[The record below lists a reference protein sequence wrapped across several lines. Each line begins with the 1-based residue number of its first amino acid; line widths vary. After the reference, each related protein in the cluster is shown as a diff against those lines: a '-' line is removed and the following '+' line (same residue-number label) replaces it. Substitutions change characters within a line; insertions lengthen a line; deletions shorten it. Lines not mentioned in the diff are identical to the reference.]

1 MATAIVNMMLV
12 VATILISIVTLSL
25 YSIYISYTDSN
36 LSYINTLESFSK
48 SIQISVSALTFY
60 SFIGKKSTIYNVS
73 FLTSVSVKGY
83 DINHGQLIIYPFVT
97 NPNPNLYLYVPNGV
111 QNAVINV
118 SNSLPIS
125 GNVYLP
131 DGGLLGT
138 VKGQGYVVTNNQP
151 FLVSA
156 NVTGDEIIVLWVLV
170 NINNHYYR
178 LGYTYVTPI
187 DSGIGVF
194 VASSSGKYTA
204 SNQQLNLNPPL
215 IFSSN
220 KGLVFGLWFNPYEIS
235 NNKSMLFNITFNLVS
250 SGGESVSFVF
260 YTQNTTLF
268 VNQTIYTFKGSK
280 SLVPPE
286 VASIYNKLTQGD
298 WYFLNFSTG
307 SQLSSP
313 NLNLLIT
320 LYQSNGNLITE
331 EQFTPVG
338 VSSGNGFA
346 SIIQFGNSSSTNL
359 ISQAVL
365 STEQS
370 KSSSNAPIYNV
381 TYQLLENGPLF
392 NNTYNLNWT
401 ISHAQ
406 HQLYS
411 IVYWYFVANYYPPPS
426 QVPAIVWYYES
437 NYLEQAYINEIGYNT
452 WILI

>member
-1 MATAIVNMMLV
+1 MGTAVVNMMFV

-111 QNAVINV
+111 QKAVINV

-131 DGGLLGT
+131 DGELLGT

-170 NINNHYYR
+170 NVNNHYYR
-178 LGYTYVTPI
+178 LGYTYVTPL

-194 VASSSGKYTA
+194 VTSGSGKYSA
-204 SNQQLNLNPPL
+204 CNQQLNLNPPL

-235 NNKSMLFNITFNLVS
+235 NSKSMLFNITFNLVS

-260 YTQNTTLF
+260 YTQNITLF
-268 VNQTIYTFKGSK
+268 VNQTIFISKGLALHK
-280 SLVPPE
+280 
-286 VASIYNKLTQGD
+286 VAPIYNKLTQGD

-307 SQLSSP
+307 SQLISP
-313 NLNLLIT
+313 NLNMLIT
-320 LYQSNGNLITE
+320 LYQSNGSLINET
-331 EQFTPVG
+331 QFTPVG
-338 VSSGNGFA
+338 ISSGNGFA

-370 KSSSNAPIYNV
+370 KSPSNAPIYNV
-381 TYQLLENGPLF
+381 TDQLLENGYLF
-392 NNTYNLNWT
+392 NNTYNLSWI

-406 HQLYS
+406 NQLYS
-411 IVYWYFVANYYPPPS
+411 IVYWYFVTNYYPPPS
-426 QVPAIVWYYES
+426 QVQSIVWYYES
-437 NYLEQAYINEIGYNT
+437 NGLKQVYINESGYNT

>member
-1 MATAIVNMMLV
+1 MGTAIVNMMLV
-12 VATILISIVTLSL
+12 VATILISIVALSL
-25 YSIYISYTDSN
+25 YSIYISYTNSN

-60 SFIGKKSTIYNVS
+60 SYISKNSIIYNVS
-73 FLTSVSVKGY
+73 FLAIVSVKGY
-83 DINHGQLIIYPFVT
+83 DINQGQLIIYPFVT

-131 DGGLLGT
+131 DGELLGT

-178 LGYTYVTPI
+178 LGYTYVTPL
-187 DSGIGVF
+187 DSGIGAF
-194 VASSSGKYTA
+194 VTTSSGKYTA
-204 SNQQLNLNPPL
+204 CNQQLNLNPPL

-235 NNKSMLFNITFNLVS
+235 NSKSMLFNITFNLVS
-250 SGGESVSFVF
+250 SGGENVSFVF

-268 VNQTIYTFKGSK
+268 VNQTTYKSKG
-280 SLVPPE
+280 LVLYE
-286 VASIYNKLTQGD
+286 VSPIYNKLTQGD

-307 SQLSSP
+307 SQLIGP
-313 NLNLLIT
+313 NLKMLIT
-320 LYQSNGNLITE
+320 LYQNGNLIA
-331 EQFTPVG
+331 EQPFTPVG
-338 VSSGNGFA
+338 VKSGNGFA

-370 KSSSNAPIYNV
+370 NSLSNAPIYNV
-381 TYQLLENGPLF
+381 TAQLLENGPLF
-392 NNTYNLNWT
+392 DNTYNLNWT

-426 QVPAIVWYYES
+426 QVQAIVWYYES
-437 NYLEQAYINEIGYNT
+437 GNLEQVYINEIGYNT
-452 WILI
+452 WILT

>member
-1 MATAIVNMMLV
+1 MGTAIVNMMFI
-12 VATILISIVTLSL
+12 VATILISIVALSL
-25 YSIYISYTDSN
+25 YSIYISYTNSN
-36 LSYINTLESFSK
+36 LLYINTLESFSK
-48 SIQISVSALTFY
+48 SIQISISALTFY
-60 SFIGKKSTIYNVS
+60 SYISRNSIIYNVS
-73 FLTSVSVKGY
+73 FLAIVSVKGY
-83 DINHGQLIIYPFVT
+83 DINQGQLIIYPFVT

-131 DGGLLGT
+131 DGELLGT

-178 LGYTYVTPI
+178 LGYTYVTPL
-187 DSGIGVF
+187 DSGIGAF
-194 VASSSGKYTA
+194 VTTSSGKYNA
-204 SNQQLNLNPPL
+204 CNQQLNLNPPL

-235 NNKSMLFNITFNLVS
+235 NSKSMLFNITFNVVS
-250 SGGESVSFVF
+250 SAKENVSFVF

-268 VNQTIYTFKGSK
+268 VNQTTYTSKG
-280 SLVPPE
+280 LVLYE
-286 VASIYNKLTQGD
+286 VAPIYNKLTQGD

-313 NLNLLIT
+313 NLNILIT
-320 LYQSNGNLITE
+320 LYQSNGRLITE
-331 EQFTPVG
+331 QPFTPVG
-338 VSSGNGFA
+338 VSSGNGYA

-370 KSSSNAPIYNV
+370 NSLSNAPIYNV
-381 TYQLLENGPLF
+381 TDQLLENAPLF
-392 NNTYNLNWT
+392 NNTYNLKWI

-406 HQLYS
+406 NQLYS

-426 QVPAIVWYYES
+426 QVQAIVWYYES
-437 NYLEQAYINEIGYNT
+437 GNLEQAYINEIGYNT
-452 WILI
+452 WILT

>member
-1 MATAIVNMMLV
+1 MGTATVNMMLI

-25 YSIYISYTDSN
+25 YSIYVSYTDSN

-60 SFIGKKSTIYNVS
+60 SSISKKSIIYYNVS

-83 DINHGQLIIYPFVT
+83 DINQGQLIIYPFVT

-111 QNAVINV
+111 QNAIIHV

-178 LGYTYVTPI
+178 LGYTYVTPL

-194 VASSSGKYTA
+194 VASNSGKYTA
-204 SNQQLNLNPPL
+204 SNQPLNLNPPL

-235 NNKSMLFNITFNLVS
+235 NSKSMLFNITFNVVS
-250 SGGESVSFVF
+250 SGGEYVSFAF

-268 VNQTIYTFKGSK
+268 VNQTIYLSKG
-280 SLVPPE
+280 LVLHE
-286 VASIYNKLTQGD
+286 VAPIYNKLTQGD

-307 SQLSSP
+307 SQLISS
-313 NLNLLIT
+313 NLNMLIT
-320 LYQSNGNLITE
+320 LYQSNDSLITE
-331 EQFTPVG
+331 HLFTPVG
-338 VSSGNGFA
+338 VSSGNGYA

-370 KSSSNAPIYNV
+370 NSLSNTCIYNV
-381 TYQLLENGPLF
+381 TDQLLENGPLF

-406 HQLYS
+406 NQLYS
-411 IVYWYFVANYYPPPS
+411 IAYWYFVANYYPPPS
-426 QVPAIVWYYES
+426 QVQAIVWYYES
-437 NYLEQAYINEIGYNT
+437 NNLEQAYINEIGYNT

>member
-1 MATAIVNMMLV
+1 MGTAIVNIMFV
-12 VATILISIVTLSL
+12 VATILISIVALSL

-48 SIQISVSALTFY
+48 SIQISVSALAFY
-60 SFIGKKSTIYNVS
+60 SFISKSSTIYNVS

-111 QNAVINV
+111 QKAVINV

-131 DGGLLGT
+131 DGELLGT

-156 NVTGDEIIVLWVLV
+156 NVTGNEIIVIWVLV

-178 LGYTYVTPI
+178 LGYTYVNPL

-194 VASSSGKYTA
+194 VTSGSGEYNA
-204 SNQQLNLNPPL
+204 SNQQANLNPSS
-215 IFSSN
+215 IFSIN

-235 NNKSMLFNITFNLVS
+235 NGKSMLINFTFNLVS
-250 SGGESVSFVF
+250 SGGENVSFVF

-268 VNQTIYTFKGSK
+268 VNQTTYTSKG
-280 SLVPPE
+280 LVLYK
-286 VASIYNKLTQGD
+286 VAPIYNKLTQGY

-313 NLNLLIT
+313 NLNMLIT
-320 LYQSNGNLITE
+320 LYQSYGGKITE
-331 EQFTPVG
+331 QQFTPVG
-338 VSSGNGFA
+338 VSSGNGYA
-346 SIIQFGNSSSTNL
+346 SIIQFGNSSSINI

-381 TYQLLENGPLF
+381 TDQLLENGPLF
-392 NNTYNLNWT
+392 NNTYNLKWI

-406 HQLYS
+406 NQLYS
-411 IVYWYFVANYYPPPS
+411 IAYWYFVANYYPTPS
-426 QVPAIVWYYES
+426 QVQAIVWYYKS
-437 NYLEQAYINEIGYNT
+437 NVLKQAYINENGYNT

>member
-1 MATAIVNMMLV
+1 MATAIVNMMFV
-12 VATILISIVTLSL
+12 VAAVLISIVALSL
-25 YSIYISYTDSN
+25 YSIYISYTNSN

-60 SFIGKKSTIYNVS
+60 SFISKSSTIYNVS

-111 QNAVINV
+111 QKAVINV

-131 DGGLLGT
+131 DGELLGT

-156 NVTGDEIIVLWVLV
+156 NVTGNEIIVLWVLV

-178 LGYTYVTPI
+178 LGYTYVTPL
-187 DSGIGVF
+187 DSGIGIF
-194 VASSSGKYTA
+194 ITSSSGKYLTSSQQ
-204 SNQQLNLNPPL
+204 SNLDPSL

-220 KGLVFGLWFNPYEIS
+220 KGLVFGLWFSPYEIS
-235 NNKSMLFNITFNLVS
+235 NSKSMLFNITFNLVS
-250 SGGESVSFVF
+250 SGGENASFVF
-260 YTQNTTLF
+260 YTQNSTLF
-268 VNQTIYTFKGSK
+268 VNQTTHTSKG
-280 SLVPPE
+280 LVYK
-286 VASIYNKLTQGD
+286 VAPIYNNLSQGD

-313 NLNLLIT
+313 NLNMLIT
-320 LYQSNGNLITE
+320 LYQQNGSLITE
-331 EQFTPVG
+331 QNFTSVN

-381 TYQLLENGPLF
+381 TDQLLENGYLF
-392 NNTYNLNWT
+392 SNTYNLSWI

-406 HQLYS
+406 HQFYS

-426 QVPAIVWYYES
+426 QVQAIVWYYKS
-437 NYLEQAYINEIGYNT
+437 NVLEQVYINENKFNT
-452 WILI
+452 WVLI

>member
-48 SIQISVSALTFY
+48 SIQISISALTFY
-60 SFIGKKSTIYNVS
+60 SFISKKSIIYNVS

-111 QNAVINV
+111 QKAVINV

-131 DGGLLGT
+131 DGELLGT

-156 NVTGDEIIVLWVLV
+156 NVTGDDIIVLWVLV
-170 NINNHYYR
+170 NINNQYYR
-178 LGYTYVTPI
+178 LGYTYVTPL

-194 VASSSGKYTA
+194 VTSSSGKYTA
-204 SNQQLNLNPPL
+204 CNQQLNLNPPL

-235 NNKSMLFNITFNLVS
+235 NSKSMLFNITFTVVS
-250 SGGESVSFVF
+250 SGKENVSFVF
-260 YTQNTTLF
+260 YTQGTTLF
-268 VNQTIYTFKGSK
+268 VNQTTYTSQG
-280 SLVPPE
+280 LVLPGK
-286 VASIYNKLTQGD
+286 VATIYNKLTQGD

-307 SQLSSP
+307 SQLSGS
-313 NLNLLIT
+313 NLNMLIT
-320 LYQSNGNLITE
+320 LYQNGSLITE
-331 EQFTPVG
+331 KQFAPLG

-346 SIIQFGNSSSTNL
+346 SVIQFGNSSSTNL

-370 KSSSNAPIYNV
+370 QSSSNSCIYNV
-381 TYQLLENGPLF
+381 TDQLLENGYLF
-392 NNTYNLNWT
+392 NNTYNLNWI
-401 ISHAQ
+401 ISHAGN
-406 HQLYS
+406 QLYS
-411 IVYWYFVANYYPPPS
+411 IAYWYFVTNYYPPPS
-426 QVPAIVWYYES
+426 QVQAIVWYYES
-437 NYLEQAYINEIGYNT
+437 NNLEQAYINENGYNT
-452 WILI
+452 WTLI